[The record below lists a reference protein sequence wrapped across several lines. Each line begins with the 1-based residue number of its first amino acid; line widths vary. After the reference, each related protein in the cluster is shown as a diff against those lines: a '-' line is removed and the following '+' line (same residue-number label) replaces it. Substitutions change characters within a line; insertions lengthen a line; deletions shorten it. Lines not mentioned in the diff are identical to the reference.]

1 MQGLISRFVD
11 ASLTLS
17 DRTTSRVLSSPAAS
31 GPELLATTPAVIHRR
46 SVTAHAVGA
55 STRDER
61 VDVVSVGGWIDSDS
75 RLWDTLDEEAEEVG
89 RRGED
94 MAQLPTA

>member
-11 ASLTLS
+11 ASLKPRG
-17 DRTTSRVLSSPAAS
+17 RTAHGKSCGQTVS